1 MRKLKMNELKQRYYE
16 LYEMTQQDG
25 YLDDTLRDEFE
36 QICNTLLNEIMIKNK
51 DIFVRLKDR

>member
-1 MRKLKMNELKQRYYE
+1 MDELKQKYYE